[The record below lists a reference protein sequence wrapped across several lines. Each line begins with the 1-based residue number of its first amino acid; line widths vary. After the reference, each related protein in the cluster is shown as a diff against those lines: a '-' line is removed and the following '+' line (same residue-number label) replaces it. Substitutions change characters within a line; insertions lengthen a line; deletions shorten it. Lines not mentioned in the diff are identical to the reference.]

1 MAGGEIEIKLK
12 GLSEVRKE
20 LKGLQYDLSQATDP
34 AQMAELA
41 AKAGVLRDNLNRANE
56 QVAVFAAGSPF
67 EQTNNALGIMG
78 SQLASLDFEGA
89 SESAKLFA
97 TAAKGINGEQIATQ
111 LKGLGGVVTN
121 LGKGFLSLGATLLTN
136 PIFLIAGVVTAII
149 VAIGALLNK
158 FGLLKPIINAVSSAF
173 KFLMD
178 VINGVVDSIKDFLD
192 WLGLTSFAAEEAAQ
206 KQVDA
211 LEKVDK
217 KREEQIAGV
226 TKQYDLQI
234 RLAQI
239 DGKNTTDM
247 ERKKQQAILETAKA
261 RYKSTLEQIEQMKL
275 TGDADAEEIKKL
287 REKAKA
293 LRETAQNARNEIKII
308 NAQEKADNKK
318 KNEEIEKA
326 DEDSYRKRVESAKAY
341 QAERLAVLR
350 QIKDLE
356 ISLLEEGAVKEIESV
371 NERYNRLR
379 EDLAKNEKI
388 TSDEKKRLLELYAIE
403 EQKARAE
410 IDAKYFSQEQATTD
424 NSILPPPDI
433 IAEEMDAIV
442 AVTAEGF
449 SKMDN
454 LRFAFKENFKQSF
467 EGTLGAADSMF
478 KGMSALA
485 EAFAGD
491 SEASAKKAFDI
502 QKASNIAQA
511 VMDTYKGAVGAF
523 TQAVATYPAPLGQII
538 GAIQAGATVAMGVA
552 NIKKISSQKFGDK
565 SGNVSKTGMG
575 GGTATANPVTPSV
588 NLFGQNNNANNL
600 SSSSPVESSQNIVVK
615 AVVSETEI
623 TNTQSK
629 IKNITQASAL

>member
-1 MAGGEIEIKLK
+1 MADASINI
-12 GLSEVRKE
+12 E
-20 LKGLQYDLSQATDP
+20 LKGISQIRSELKALKGELANATDP
-34 AQMAELA
+34 TQMAELA
-41 AKAGVLRDNLNRANE
+41 SKAGLLSDKLKDANE
-56 QVAVFAAGSPF
+56 KVAIFAAGSPF
-67 EQTNNALGIMG
+67 EQTNNALGLMS
-78 SQLASLDFEGA
+78 SQLMSLDFEGA
-89 SESAKLFA
+89 SESAKSFA
-97 TAAKGINGEQIATQ
+97 VAAKGINGEQIATQ
-111 LKGLGGVVTN
+111 LKGLGGVVGN
-121 LGKGFLSLGATLLTN
+121 LGKGFMSLGSTLLTN

-158 FGLLKPIINAVSSAF
+158 FGLLKPILNAVSSAF

-178 VINGVVDSIKDFLD
+178 IINGVVDSIKEFLD

-247 ERKKQQAILETAKA
+247 ERKKQQAILETAKS
-261 RYKSTLEQIEQMKL
+261 RYQSTLEQIEQMKL
-275 TGDADAEEIKKL
+275 TGDADEEEIKKL
-287 REKAKA
+287 KEKAKG

-308 NAQEKADNKK
+308 NAQEQADNKK

-326 DEDSYRKRVESAKAY
+326 DNESYKKRAESAKTY
-341 QAERLAVLR
+341 QAERLAILR

-356 ISLLEEGAVKEIESV
+356 ISLIEEGVVKEIQTV
-371 NERYNRLR
+371 DERYNRIR
-379 EDLAKNEKI
+379 EDLAKNEKL

-403 EQKARAE
+403 EQKARAD
-410 IDAKYFSQEQATTD
+410 IDAKYFPKKEAVD
-424 NSILPPPDI
+424 NSILPAPDLV
-433 IAEEMDAIV
+433 EDQMDAIV

-449 SKMDN
+449 SNMDK
-454 LRFAFKENFKQSF
+454 LRFAFSENFQKSF
-467 EGTLGAADSMF
+467 DGTLGAADSMF

-485 EAFAGD
+485 EAFAGN
-491 SEASAKKAFDI
+491 SESSAKKAFDI
-502 QKASNIAQA
+502 QKAANIAQA
-511 VMDTYKGAVGAF
+511 TMDTYKGAVGAF
-523 TQAVATYPAPLGQII
+523 TQAVSTYPAPLGQII

-565 SGNVSKTGMG
+565 SGSVSKVGMG
-575 GGTATANPVTPSV
+575 GGSSTSNPATPSA

-600 SSSSPVESSQNIVVK
+600 SASNSVESNQSITVK
-615 AVVSETEI
+615 AVVSETEL
-623 TNTQSK
+623 TVTQNK
-629 IKNITQASAL
+629 IKNIQKASAL

>member
-1 MAGGEIEIKLK
+1 MADASINI
-12 GLSEVRKE
+12 E
-20 LKGLQYDLSQATDP
+20 LKGISQIRSELKALKGELANATDP
-34 AQMAELA
+34 TQMAELA
-41 AKAGVLRDNLNRANE
+41 SKAGLLSDKLKDANE
-56 QVAVFAAGSPF
+56 KVAIFAAGSPF
-67 EQTNNALGIMG
+67 EQTNNALGLMS
-78 SQLASLDFEGA
+78 SQLMSLDFEGA
-89 SESAKLFA
+89 SESAKSFA
-97 TAAKGINGEQIATQ
+97 VAAKGINGEQIATQ
-111 LKGLGGVVTN
+111 LKGLGGVVGN
-121 LGKGFLSLGATLLTN
+121 LGKGFMSLGSTLLTN

-158 FGLLKPIINAVSSAF
+158 FGLLKPILNAVSSAF

-178 VINGVVDSIKDFLD
+178 IINGVVDSIKDFLD

-261 RYKSTLEQIEQMKL
+261 RYQSTMEQIEQMKL
-275 TGDADAEEIKKL
+275 TGDADEEEIKKL
-287 REKAKA
+287 KEKAKG

-308 NAQEKADNKK
+308 NAQEQADNKK

-326 DEDSYRKRVESAKAY
+326 DTESYKKRAESAKTY
-341 QAERLAVLR
+341 QAERLAILR

-356 ISLLEEGAVKEIESV
+356 ISLIEEGVVKEIQTV
-371 NERYNRLR
+371 DERYNRIR
-379 EDLAKNEKI
+379 EDLAKNEKL

-410 IDAKYFSQEQATTD
+410 IDEKYFPKKEAVD
-424 NSILPPPDI
+424 NSILPAPDLV
-433 IAEEMDAIV
+433 EDQMDAIV
-442 AVTAEGF
+442 DVTAEGF
-449 SKMDN
+449 SNMDK
-454 LRFAFKENFKQSF
+454 LRFAFSENFQKSF
-467 EGTLGAADSMF
+467 DGTLGAADAMF

-485 EAFAGD
+485 EAFSGD
-491 SEASAKKAFDI
+491 SESSAKKAFDI
-502 QKASNIAQA
+502 QKAANIAQA
-511 VMDTYKGAVGAF
+511 TMDTYKGAVGAF

-565 SGNVSKTGMG
+565 SGSVSKVGMG
-575 GGTATANPVTPSV
+575 GGSSTSNPATPSA

-600 SSSSPVESSQNIVVK
+600 SASNSVESNQSITVK
-615 AVVSETEI
+615 AVVSETEL
-623 TNTQSK
+623 TVTQNK
-629 IKNITQASAL
+629 IKNIQKASAL

>member
-1 MAGGEIEIKLK
+1 MADASINI
-12 GLSEVRKE
+12 E
-20 LKGLQYDLSQATDP
+20 LKGISQIRAELKALKGELANATDP
-34 AQMAELA
+34 TQMAELA
-41 AKAGVLRDNLNRANE
+41 AKAGLLSDKLKDANE
-56 QVAVFAAGSPF
+56 KVAVFAAGSPF
-67 EQTNNALGIMG
+67 EQTNNALGLMG

-89 SESAKLFA
+89 SESAKSFA
-97 TAAKGINGEQIATQ
+97 VAAKGINGEQIATQ

-121 LGKGFLSLGATLLTN
+121 LGKGFMSLGATLLTN
-136 PIFLIAGVVTAII
+136 PIFLIAGVVTAIV

-158 FGLLKPIINAVSSAF
+158 FGLLKPILNAISSAF

-206 KQVDA
+206 RQVDA

-217 KREEQIAGV
+217 KREEQINGV

-247 ERKKQQAILETAKA
+247 ERKKQEAILATAKA
-261 RYKSTLEQIEQMKL
+261 RYQSTLEQIEQMKL

-287 REKAKA
+287 VEKAKA
-293 LRETAQNARNEIKII
+293 LKETAQNARNEIKII

-326 DEDSYRKRVESAKAY
+326 DKESYKKRVESAKAY
-341 QAERLAVLR
+341 EAERLAVLR

-356 ISLLEEGAVKEIESV
+356 LSLLEEGFAKEV
-371 NERYNRLR
+371 QTVDERYNRLR

-388 TSDEKKRLLELYAIE
+388 TSDEKKRLLELYAKE

-410 IDAKYFSQEQATTD
+410 IDAKYFPKEEVSD
-424 NSILPPPDI
+424 NSILPPPDVV
-433 IAEEMDAIV
+433 EEQMDAIV

-449 SKMDN
+449 SNMDK
-454 LRFAFKENFKQSF
+454 LGFAFKENFIKSF
-467 EGTLGAADSMF
+467 DGTLGAADSMF

-523 TQAVATYPAPLGQII
+523 TQAVSTYPAPLGQII

-600 SSSSPVESSQNIVVK
+600 SSSTPVESTQNIVVK

-623 TNTQSK
+623 TNTQNK

>member
-1 MAGGEIEIKLK
+1 MADASINI
-12 GLSEVRKE
+12 E
-20 LKGLQYDLSQATDP
+20 LKGISQIRAELKALKGELANATDP
-34 AQMAELA
+34 TQMAELA
-41 AKAGVLRDNLNRANE
+41 AKAGLLSDKLKDANE
-56 QVAVFAAGSPF
+56 KVAVFAAGSPF
-67 EQTNNALGIMG
+67 EQTNNALGLMG

-89 SESAKLFA
+89 SESAKSFA
-97 TAAKGINGEQIATQ
+97 VAAKGINGEQIATQ

-136 PIFLIAGVVTAII
+136 PIFLIAGVVTAIV

-158 FGLLKPIINAVSSAF
+158 FGLLKPILNAISSAF

-206 KQVDA
+206 RQVDA

-217 KREEQIAGV
+217 KREEQINGV

-247 ERKKQQAILETAKA
+247 ERKKQEAILATAKA
-261 RYKSTLEQIEQMKL
+261 RYQSTLEQIEQMKL

-287 REKAKA
+287 VEKAKA
-293 LRETAQNARNEIKII
+293 LKETAQNARNEIKII

-326 DEDSYRKRVESAKAY
+326 DQESYKKRVESAKAY
-341 QAERLAVLR
+341 EAERLAVLR

-356 ISLLEEGAVKEIESV
+356 LSLLEEGFAKEV
-371 NERYNRLR
+371 QTVDERYNRLR

-388 TSDEKKRLLELYAIE
+388 TSDEKKKLLELYAKE

-410 IDAKYFSQEQATTD
+410 IDAKYFPKEEVSD
-424 NSILPPPDI
+424 NSILPPPDVV
-433 IAEEMDAIV
+433 EEQMDAIV

-449 SKMDN
+449 SNMDK
-454 LRFAFKENFKQSF
+454 LGFAFKENFIKSF
-467 EGTLGAADSMF
+467 DGTLGAADSMF

-523 TQAVATYPAPLGQII
+523 TQAVSTYPAPLGQII

-575 GGTATANPVTPSV
+575 GGTATANPATPSV

-600 SSSSPVESSQNIVVK
+600 SSSTPVESTQNIVVK

-623 TNTQSK
+623 TNTQNK

>member
-1 MAGGEIEIKLK
+1 MADASINI
-12 GLSEVRKE
+12 E
-20 LKGLQYDLSQATDP
+20 LKGISQIRAELKALKGELANATDP
-34 AQMAELA
+34 TQMAELA
-41 AKAGVLRDNLNRANE
+41 AKAGLLSDKLKDANE
-56 QVAVFAAGSPF
+56 KVAVFAAGSPF
-67 EQTNNALGIMG
+67 EQTNNALGLMG

-89 SESAKLFA
+89 SESAKSFA
-97 TAAKGINGEQIATQ
+97 VAAKGINGEQIATQ

-121 LGKGFLSLGATLLTN
+121 LGKGFMSLGATLLTN
-136 PIFLIAGVVTAII
+136 PIFLIAGVVTAIV

-158 FGLLKPIINAVSSAF
+158 FGLLKPILNAISSAF

-206 KQVDA
+206 RQVDA

-217 KREEQIAGV
+217 KREEQINGV

-247 ERKKQQAILETAKA
+247 ERKKQEAILATAKA
-261 RYKSTLEQIEQMKL
+261 RYQSTLEQIEQMKL

-287 REKAKA
+287 VEKAKA
-293 LRETAQNARNEIKII
+293 LKETAQNARNEIKII

-326 DEDSYRKRVESAKAY
+326 DQESYKKRVESAKAY
-341 QAERLAVLR
+341 EAERLAVLR

-356 ISLLEEGAVKEIESV
+356 LSLLEEGFAKEV
-371 NERYNRLR
+371 QTVDERYNRLR

-388 TSDEKKRLLELYAIE
+388 TSDEKKKLLELYAKE

-410 IDAKYFSQEQATTD
+410 IDAKYFPKEEVAD
-424 NSILPPPDI
+424 NSILPPPDVV
-433 IAEEMDAIV
+433 EEQMDAIV

-449 SKMDN
+449 SNMDK
-454 LRFAFKENFKQSF
+454 LGFAFKENFIKSF
-467 EGTLGAADSMF
+467 DGTLGAADSMF

-523 TQAVATYPAPLGQII
+523 TQAVSTYPAPLGQII

-600 SSSSPVESSQNIVVK
+600 SSSSPVESTQNIVVK

-623 TNTQSK
+623 TNTQNK

>member
-1 MAGGEIEIKLK
+1 MADASINI
-12 GLSEVRKE
+12 E
-20 LKGLQYDLSQATDP
+20 LKGISQIRAELKALKGELANATDP
-34 AQMAELA
+34 TQMAELA
-41 AKAGVLRDNLNRANE
+41 AKAGLLSDKLKDANE
-56 QVAVFAAGSPF
+56 KVAVFAAGSPF
-67 EQTNNALGIMG
+67 EQTNNALGLMG

-89 SESAKLFA
+89 SESAKSFA
-97 TAAKGINGEQIATQ
+97 VAAKGINGEQIATQ

-121 LGKGFLSLGATLLTN
+121 LGKGFMSLGATLLTN
-136 PIFLIAGVVTAII
+136 PIFLIAGVVTAIV

-158 FGLLKPIINAVSSAF
+158 FGLLKPILNAISSAF

-206 KQVDA
+206 RQVDA

-217 KREEQIAGV
+217 KREEQINGV

-275 TGDADAEEIKKL
+275 TGDADEEEIKKL
-287 REKAKA
+287 REKAKT

-326 DEDSYRKRVESAKAY
+326 DQESYKKRVESAKAY
-341 QAERLAVLR
+341 EAERLAVLR

-356 ISLLEEGAVKEIESV
+356 LSLLEEGFAKEV
-371 NERYNRLR
+371 QTVDERYNRLR

-388 TSDEKKRLLELYAIE
+388 TSDEKKKLLELYAKE

-410 IDAKYFSQEQATTD
+410 IDAKYFPKEEVAD
-424 NSILPPPDI
+424 NSILPPPDVV
-433 IAEEMDAIV
+433 EEQMDAIV

-449 SKMDN
+449 SNMDK
-454 LRFAFKENFKQSF
+454 LGFAFKENFIKSF
-467 EGTLGAADSMF
+467 DGTLGAADSMF

-523 TQAVATYPAPLGQII
+523 TQAVSTYPAPLGQII
-538 GAIQAGATVAMGVA
+538 GAIQAGATVAMGIA

-600 SSSSPVESSQNIVVK
+600 SSSSPVESTQNIVVK

-623 TNTQSK
+623 TNTQNK